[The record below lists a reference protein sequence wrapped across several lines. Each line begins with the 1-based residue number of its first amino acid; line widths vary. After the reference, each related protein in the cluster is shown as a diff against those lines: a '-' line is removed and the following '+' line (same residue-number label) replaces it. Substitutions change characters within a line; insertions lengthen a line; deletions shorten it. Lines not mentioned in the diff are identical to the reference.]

1 MATIVATKMTGPAS
15 RAITRTTL
23 GASDTFTYT
32 SSTSPVLIL
41 DNASGGA
48 LTVLIDGAGATNQTV
63 AGIGVIDLSGGYST
77 GSIANGACVAIPLN
91 SISSYLSGTIAV
103 TGGTGIKASLLE
115 FT

>member
-32 SSTSPVLIL
+32 ENTSPVLIL
-41 DNASGGA
+41 DNASGDA
-48 LTVLIDGAGATNQTV
+48 LNVTIDGAGATNQTV
-63 AGIGVIDLSGGYST
+63 AGIGAIDLSAGYST
-77 GSIANGACVAIPLN
+77 GLIANGACVAIPLK